1 MTDGHG
7 IEPHERDLAD
17 DPYSGD
23 PHADDP
29 SITNRVRGLTPRQEM
44 GIVAL
49 LNTPTVSKAA
59 EMSNIPDPTL
69 RKWLRKDAFKR
80 AYREARREAFSH
92 AISLT
97 QKYAPIAVQAL
108 AKIVADESVTPS
120 SRVQAATALL
130 KFARES
136 VELDEIVERVERLE
150 RAAGTEAPG
159 WSPADAA

>member
-1 MTDGHG
+1 MTHEHD
-7 IEPHERDLAD
+7 IEPHEQDLAD
-17 DPYSGD
+17 DPYAEDTPES
-23 PHADDP
+23 
-29 SITNRVRGLTPRQEM
+29 NRVRGLTPRQELA
-44 GIVAL
+44 IVAL
-49 LNTPTVSKAA
+49 LNTPTVTKAA
-59 EMSNIPDPTL
+59 EMSNIPDATL
-69 RKWLRKDAFKR
+69 RKWLRKDAFRR
-80 AYREARREAFSH
+80 AYREARREAFNH

-108 AKIVADESVTPS
+108 AKIIADESVTPS

-150 RAAGTEAPG
+150 RAAGTETQQ